1 MRYQKRILT
10 ILMIL
15 FLFASC
21 QAKLPATAEEGEP
34 APTATTAEEIKRIP
48 TLGVRVSHMPTID
61 LAHAMDD
68 EDLLLLHALY
78 RPLIPDEEA
87 LSRVRVEDGTFRV
100 RVAPRY
106 FYDGSVLDATNYLE
120 AFRRIDSGEMKDA
133 LLFLDR
139 TSDDFPIRVEGD
151 ELVFSVLPGFGP
163 EVLLN
168 PFFVAVE
175 KGYDGELRPGRQ
187 AERAEVLECTEM
199 HVVLIDNLVLQ
210 FELMPSE
217 AETEEAFAAKDVDW
231 MIPSRER
238 IAEEMDKKNPNLSVL
253 DDTELT
259 FVRVH
264 ASDEAL
270 ASIGV
275 RRALAH
281 SIHRKGL
288 AEIYGI
294 ARPATALVLPGMKD
308 AEGGEFRETGDY
320 LWDAPE
326 NAEEG
331 AELMNRTLTELA
343 IDKSTLHWRFLVPD
357 EPVARDVAN
366 ALASMWEEIFD
377 IHLVIEVEDADTY
390 AFRLAAEDYELAYES
405 RALRSPS
412 VPLWLAGFLSGD
424 LKAELLPTLF
434 AKHSAQ
440 DEHAVEETMMAE
452 MDVIPIAYTARSV
465 LVHPYVLGH
474 TVTRY
479 APAPLLDLTVLETQ

>member
-1 MRYQKRILT
+1 MRYQKRIFT
-10 ILMIL
+10 ILMVL
-15 FLFASC
+15 FVFASC
-21 QAKLPATAEEGEP
+21 QVKLPATAEEKEP
-34 APTATTAEEIKRIP
+34 APTATTAEEVERVP

-78 RPLIPDEEA
+78 RPLIPNENA
-87 LSRVRVEDGTFRV
+87 LSQVRVEDGTFRV

-120 AFRRIDSGEMKDA
+120 AFRRIDSGEMKDM

-163 EVLLN
+163 EVLFN

-175 KGYDGELRPGRQ
+175 KGYDGELRTGRQ

-199 HVVLIDNLVLQ
+199 HVVLTDNLVLQ

-217 AETEEAFAAKDVDW
+217 SEAEESFAAKEIDW
-231 MIPSRER
+231 MAPSRER
-238 IAEEMDKKNPNLSVL
+238 IAEEMEKKNPNLSVL
-253 DDTELT
+253 DDTALT

-264 ASDEAL
+264 ASDDAL
-270 ASIGV
+270 GSIGV

-281 SIHRKGL
+281 SIRRTGL
-288 AEIYGI
+288 AEIYGT
-294 ARPATALVLPGMKD
+294 AHPATALVLPGMKD
-308 AEGGEFRETGDY
+308 TEGNEFRETGDY

-331 AELMNRTLTELA
+331 AELMSRTLTEMG
-343 IDKSTLHWRFLVPD
+343 IDKSTLNWRFLVPD
-357 EPVARDVAN
+357 DPVARDVA
-366 ALASMWEEIFD
+366 ASLASMWKEIFG
-377 IHLVIEVEDADTY
+377 IQLNIEVEDADAY

-405 RALRSPS
+405 RAVRNPS
-412 VPLWLAGFLSGD
+412 VPLWLAGFLSGN
-424 LKAELLPTLF
+424 LKEELLPKLF
-434 AKHSAQ
+434 AKHSAT

-452 MDVIPIAYTARSV
+452 MNVIPIAYTARTV